1 MTGLRWSI
9 INILRQNNS
18 QLQAKIEVSE
28 KRVIDQESYINII
41 DQYSTRNNTGIQ
53 GILKTVKD
61 DELESKVVDI
71 FGVLNISISNKDKE
85 DCYCLEKDGNSQR
98 KTCEQKVLL

>member
-9 INILRQNNS
+9 INILKQNNS

-41 DQYSTRNNTGIQ
+41 DQYSRTECISKRN
-53 GILKTVKD
+53 
-61 DELESKVVDI
+61 S
-71 FGVLNISISNKDKE
+71 SNP
-85 DCYCLEKDGNSQR
+85 
-98 KTCEQKVLL
+98 